1 MPTFDIVS
9 QLNLQ
14 EVDNAVNQ
22 ARKEVVTRY
31 DFKHSKSEI
40 HLEKDAI
47 RLISDD
53 DFKMRALTDILLSK
67 IIKRGVSPKA
77 LDFGKVES
85 GLGGLVKCEV
95 KLVQG
100 IATEKAKEI
109 VKMIKEAKFKVNA
122 QIQDEQVRV
131 SGKSRDELQSVI
143 AAVKAKDFGLPLQFM
158 NFRD

>member
-1 MPTFDIVS
+1 MPSFDIVS

-40 HLEKDAI
+40 HLEKEMI

-53 DFKMRALTDILLSK
+53 DFKMNALKDILLSK

-95 KLVQG
+95 KLIQG

-109 VKMIKEAKFKVNA
+109 VKMIKEDKFKVNA

-143 AAVKAKDFGLPLQFM
+143 AAVKAKDFGLPLQFL